1 MSNIDGFP
9 KKIYQSTFLFRKYI
23 VSLGVCFKTFKDEKV
38 CNFSRHFFHFTLG
51 WSYTWKASAPDSIH
65 ATNICFGVG
74 SWKGVICSPEGMYL
88 WEEDIE
94 EWTFYTYGGLP
105 VTGAAYLNTTQIL
118 VAMGCGTYSDGIY
131 TFDLETHQFE
141 VVELAS

>member
-1 MSNIDGFP
+1 MKNIVIIFLLVLFP
-9 KKIYQSTFLFRKYI
+9 FT
-23 VSLGVCFKTFKDEKV
+23 
-38 CNFSRHFFHFTLG
+38 SR
-51 WSYTWKASAPDSIH
+51 SYTWQSFCPEYIH
-65 ATNICFGVG
+65 ANNICFGVG

-94 EWTFYTYGGLP
+94 QWTFYTYGLP
-105 VTGAAYLNTTQIL
+105 VTGAVNLNATQIL

-141 VVELAS
+141 VVEWLF